1 MNEPDKKMEERQ
13 KLLTDLLS
21 AIKACQV
28 RFGGKSELA
37 TENEEVVSN
46 LCSNL
51 EVVLEHGLKQTA
63 GASALLRRTKGNNT
77 STNAAT
83 STFRQMQD
91 LMSNNLGTVLSSSPN
106 KPTMWSYVKN
116 LLSKHE
122 LERLAKYFNIIH
134 KLKTSA
140 I

>member
-1 MNEPDKKMEERQ
+1 MNEPDKKMEQRQ

-46 LCSNL
+46 LCYNL
-51 EVVLEHGLKQTA
+51 EVVLEHGLKQPA
-63 GASALLRRTKGNNT
+63 GGTGLLRRTKGNNT

-83 STFRQMQD
+83 TTFRQMQD
-91 LMSNNLGTVLSSSPN
+91 LMSNNLGNVLSNSSN

-122 LERLAKYFNIIH
+122 LERLVKWVYRIYRLNLLH
-134 KLKTSA
+134 
-140 I
+140 